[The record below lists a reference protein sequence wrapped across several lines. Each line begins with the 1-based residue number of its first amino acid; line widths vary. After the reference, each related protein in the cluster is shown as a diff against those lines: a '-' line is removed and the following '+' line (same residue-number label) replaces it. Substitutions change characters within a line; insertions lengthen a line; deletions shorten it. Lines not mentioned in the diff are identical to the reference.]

1 LGHVW
6 FILGIRLYKKNLIE
20 LSQCSNELRKYT
32 ILNNLSIAIILILF
46 LGIKN
51 LEQVDN
57 ILFFLT

>member
-1 LGHVW
+1 MGQVW
-6 FILGIRLYKKNLIE
+6 VILGIRLYKKNLIE

-32 ILNNLSIAIILILF
+32 ILNNISIAIILILF